1 MNESNVVKLKLSE
14 QSKIPQ
20 LEVTREEYR
29 MIKLKAAMY
38 SGGNVERFLLQA
50 AEKFEGVMKPLACCE
65 NGCNGIMNV
74 IKLDQIHEFQIADQS
89 HRLTLRG
96 EPVYECQACA
106 KQVVDLQLSAEI
118 EELLDDEVFYRLN
131 QRLEIPTEL
140 DFDDLLK
147 ISQVR
152 SG

>member
-1 MNESNVVKLKLSE
+1 MNNSNVVKLKLSE
-14 QSKIPQ
+14 QSSIPQ

-29 MIKLKAAMY
+29 MIRFKAAMY

-74 IKLDQIHEFQIADQS
+74 KKSDQLHKFQIADKLHS
-89 HRLTLRG
+89 LTLTG
-96 EPVYECQACA
+96 EPIYECQSCA
-106 KQVVDLQLSAEI
+106 KQIMDLQLSAEI
-118 EELLDDEVFYRLN
+118 EEVLDNEVFYRLN
-131 QRLEIPTEL
+131 HRLELPTEM